1 MKHHRLTPASW
12 RLGATLVLALA
23 ALAPQLAQAESPKVL
38 KKVPPEFP
46 AEAAR
51 KGITDGVLKVKLAI
65 DGQGAVTHV
74 EVVEATPAK
83 AKIFA
88 DAADA
93 ALRQWRFEANGA
105 PQSTEMKLV
114 FQQD

>member
-1 MKHHRLTPASW
+1 
-12 RLGATLVLALA
+12 
-23 ALAPQLAQAESPKVL
+23 
-38 KKVPPEFP
+38 
-46 AEAAR
+46 
-51 KGITDGVLKVKLAI
+51 
-65 DGQGAVTHV
+65 VTHV